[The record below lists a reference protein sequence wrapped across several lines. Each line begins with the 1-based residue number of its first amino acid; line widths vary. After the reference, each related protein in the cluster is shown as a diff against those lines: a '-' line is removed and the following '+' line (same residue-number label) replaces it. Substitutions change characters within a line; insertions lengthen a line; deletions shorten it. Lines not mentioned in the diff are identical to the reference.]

1 MTTNDTP
8 TPGERAYAAYARL
21 MQPHHAMSLWGFLP
35 PYCQAAWEAAAQAVL
50 TAWIASPDWPTPQ
63 PQEDTP

>member
-1 MTTNDTP
+1 MTEP
-8 TPGERAYAAYARL
+8 KTPGQVAYEAYVAAAHPVVGDALMRWEDTNMRYRAI
-21 MQPHHAMSLWGFLP
+21 
-35 PYCQAAWEAAAQAVL
+35 WEAAAQAVM